1 VAIKVLIVDD
11 HYLIRMALEQ
21 LFAGSDD
28 IRVVA
33 TCADGSEVMEAAAR
47 TEPDVVL
54 MDLTMPNVSGL
65 QATRELRGAQ
75 PHVGVIV
82 LTGAVFAGAARA
94 ADALG
99 VAGFLLKAEEDPGDL
114 LRHVREVAAGGTAW
128 SSAAAAVLV
137 EERARL

>member
-1 VAIKVLIVDD
+1 MAIKVIIVDD

-21 LFAGSDD
+21 LFAGTED

-33 TCADGSEVMEAAAR
+33 TCADGDEVMSAVSR

-54 MDLTMPNVSGL
+54 MDLAMPNVSGL
-65 QATRELRGAQ
+65 QATRELLGAQ

-82 LTGAVFAGAARA
+82 LTGALFAGAARA

-99 VAGFLLKAEEDPGDL
+99 VAGFLLKADEDPGDL
-114 LRHVREVAAGGTAW
+114 PRRVREVAAGGTAW
-128 SSAAAAVLV
+128 SDAVATVLV
-137 EERARL
+137 AERARL

>member
-1 VAIKVLIVDD
+1 
-11 HYLIRMALEQ
+11 MALEQ
-21 LFAGSDD
+21 LFAGTDD

-33 TCADGSEVMEAAAR
+33 TCQDGSEVLSAAAR

-54 MDLTMPNVSGL
+54 MDLAMPHVSGL

-75 PHVGVIV
+75 PQVGVIV
-82 LTGAVFAGAARA
+82 LTGALFAGAARA

-114 LRHVREVAAGGTAW
+114 PRRIREVAAGGTAW
-128 SSAAAAVLV
+128 SDAAATVLV
-137 EERARL
+137 EERARR